1 MKTKRRLLA
10 FFFSV
15 LLICQGCFPAKAEEK
30 TPSVFVKTEIGSREE
45 EDSREVGVLGSIREI
60 NEGTDAKSEED
71 RNSKEEALTEEESN
85 LGTMAEDRN
94 AAEAVEGTEEDRN
107 AVETVEG
114 TAEDRNAAEAAE
126 GDEHKEKSRKQE
138 SNHPITFTKEL
149 VNGGIQEV
157 KDSEGSSHYLLEY
170 LVRFDGK
177 NFEGTHQEN
186 GYENVIFQDTLENEM
201 LRFFNPAYYNVNSNF
216 ENKEQYIPHIRRG
229 VWRSGEYREDGSGK
243 KIFIPAEDD
252 EANPG
257 SVFSLRTDEEGST
270 PAEEKQYP
278 DINYI
283 DRYWNLE
290 PGGMQYELGHMNP
303 NEGFEIRY
311 FVEIIEF
318 PVKGSVYKNKAE
330 LLNVEVKAQEHSYTV
345 KEAADSFDQ
354 SGFSIKVRKT
364 DKQDGT
370 PLEGGEFLVYSLNTG
385 YRKIIVSGK
394 DGIATVNNLIKESYN
409 VKEVNPPLGYKMGN
423 REEDF
428 VMEEQFNESSE
439 ILLEYQNEK
448 KKVEDPDKRDI
459 LVRKDWILK
468 PGVPSPASLPIED
481 LIHDDALNVSDEEYR
496 LSGEGN
502 ATEGDTALSAPSG
515 EDTSYLGYPS
525 MADFYPKVTV
535 HLLRNG
541 KRFKTAILRDD
552 DFYGL
557 YHRFTDLDRRDENGK
572 EIEYTVE
579 EEPIDGFKTVIT
591 GSQDTKFV
599 ITNAHYLDAKTAI
612 PVTKIWK
619 GEGPHP
625 RNVKVLLLANGKV
638 VDEVILNDGN
648 DWQHTFQYNKTDA
661 ENQAVKFEIKEIPVE
676 GYDTAIEHNEAT
688 GYINVLVNSKKSEAK
703 NPEENNPEKKDTEN
717 SEKTQDTPGSGNHQ
731 NPSNGDNTP
740 NPPDT
745 TSSTPGTGN
754 VSNNSG
760 RGIASIPSGSGN
772 SPRVLGASIPTG
784 TSSSA
789 TTVENNGEV
798 LGADRA
804 ASTSE
809 TAPMAQVLGA
819 ERDPKDLH
827 GEKTPQVLGAN
838 RGSTKTADYSGA
850 KLYFVL
856 FLLSTLGFFYSL
868 LYKKRNFNRIK

>member
-10 FFFSV
+10 FFFSL

-30 TPSVFVKTEIGSREE
+30 NPSGFVKTETDSREE

-71 RNSKEEALTEEESN
+71 RNSNGEALVEEESN
-85 LGTMAEDRN
+85 LGTMAEAGN

-107 AVETVEG
+107 AAETVEG
-114 TAEDRNAAEAAE
+114 TEEAGNTGKAVE
-126 GDEHKEKSRKQE
+126 SVEHKEKNREQE

-149 VNGGIQEV
+149 VHGGIQEV
-157 KDSEGSSHYLLEY
+157 KDTEGSSHYLLEY

-201 LRFFNPAYYNVNSNF
+201 LRFFNPAYYNVNSDF

-243 KIFIPAEDD
+243 KIFVPAEDD
-252 EANPG
+252 ELNPG

-290 PGGMQYELGHMNP
+290 PGGMQYQLGHMNP

-330 LLNVEVKAQEHSYTV
+330 LLNVEVKAQEHSYIV
-345 KEAADSFDQ
+345 KEEADSFDQ
-354 SGFSIKVRKT
+354 RGFSIKVRKT

-481 LIHDDALNVSDEEYR
+481 LIHDDALNVSDEEHR

-502 ATEGDTALSAPSG
+502 ATEGDNALSAPSG

-625 RNVKVLLLANGKV
+625 RNVKVLLLADGKA

-661 ENQAVKFEIKEIPVE
+661 ENRPVKFEIKELSVE
-676 GYDTAIEHNEAT
+676 GYDTTIEHNEAT

-703 NPEENNPEKKDTEN
+703 NPEENNPEKKDSED
-717 SEKTQDTPGSGNHQ
+717 SEKAQDNPGGGNNQ
-731 NPSNGDNTP
+731 NPSNGENTP

-760 RGIASIPSGSGN
+760 RGIAPISSGSGN

-809 TAPMAQVLGA
+809 TAPTAQVLGA
-819 ERDPKDLH
+819 ERDPKDIH
-827 GEKTPQVLGAN
+827 GEKTPQVLGAH

-856 FLLSTLGFFYSL
+856 FLISALGFFYFL
-868 LYKKRNFNRIK
+868 LHKKRSLSRMK

>member
-30 TPSVFVKTEIGSREE
+30 TPSVFVKTETGSREE
-45 EDSREVGVLGSIREI
+45 ENSREVGALGSIREI

-71 RNSKEEALTEEESN
+71 RNSNEEALVEESN

-107 AVETVEG
+107 AAETVEG
-114 TAEDRNAAEAAE
+114 TEEAGNSGKAAE

-157 KDSEGSSHYLLEY
+157 KDTEGSSHYLLEY

-201 LRFFNPAYYNVNSNF
+201 LRFFNPAYYNVNSEF

-243 KIFIPAEDD
+243 KIFVPAEDD
-252 EANPG
+252 EENPG

-290 PGGMQYELGHMNP
+290 PGGMQYQLGHMKP

-625 RNVKVLLLANGKV
+625 RNVKVLLLADGET

-661 ENQAVKFEIKEIPVE
+661 ENRPVKFEIKEIPVE

-703 NPEENNPEKKDTEN
+703 NPEENNPEKKDTED
-717 SEKTQDTPGSGNHQ
+717 SEKAQDTPGGENHQ
-731 NPSNGDNTP
+731 NPSNGENTP

-760 RGIASIPSGSGN
+760 RGIAPISSSSGN

-809 TAPMAQVLGA
+809 TAPTAQVLGA
-819 ERDPKDLH
+819 ERDPKDFH
-827 GEKTPQVLGAN
+827 GEKTPQALGAH

-850 KLYFVL
+850 KLYFIL
-856 FLLSTLGFFYSL
+856 FLISALGFFYSL
-868 LYKKRNFNRIK
+868 LHKMRSLSRMK

>member
-15 LLICQGCFPAKAEEK
+15 LLICQGCFPAQAEEK
-30 TPSVFVKTEIGSREE
+30 NPSVFVKTETGSREE

-71 RNSKEEALTEEESN
+71 RNSNEEALAEEESN
-85 LGTMAEDRN
+85 LGTMAEDGN

-107 AVETVEG
+107 AAETVEG
-114 TAEDRNAAEAAE
+114 TEEAGNSGKAVE
-126 GDEHKEKSRKQE
+126 SAEHKEKSREQE

-157 KDSEGSSHYLLEY
+157 KDTEGSSHYLLEY

-201 LRFFNPAYYNVNSNF
+201 LRFFNPAYYNVNSDF

-243 KIFIPAEDD
+243 KIFVPAEDD

-345 KEAADSFDQ
+345 KEAADSFEQ

-364 DKQDGT
+364 DKQDGS
-370 PLEGGEFLVYSLNTG
+370 PLEGAEFLVYSLNTG

-428 VMEEQFNESSE
+428 VMEERFNESSE

-481 LIHDDALNVSDEEYR
+481 LIHDGALDVSDEEYL
-496 LSGEGN
+496 LSGERD
-502 ATEGDTALSAPSG
+502 ATEGDNTLSAPSG

-535 HLLRNG
+535 YLLRNG

-661 ENQAVKFEIKEIPVE
+661 ENRPVKFEIKELSVE

-703 NPEENNPEKKDTEN
+703 NPEENNPEKKDTED
-717 SEKTQDTPGSGNHQ
+717 SEKAQDTPGGENNQ

-760 RGIASIPSGSGN
+760 RGIAPISSGSGY

-784 TSSSA
+784 TSSST

-809 TAPMAQVLGA
+809 TAPTAQVLGA

>member
-10 FFFSV
+10 FFFSL

-30 TPSVFVKTEIGSREE
+30 NPSGFVKTETDSREE

-71 RNSKEEALTEEESN
+71 RNSNGEALVEEESN
-85 LGTMAEDRN
+85 LGTMAEAGN

-107 AVETVEG
+107 AAETVEG
-114 TAEDRNAAEAAE
+114 TEEAGNTGKAVE
-126 GDEHKEKSRKQE
+126 SVEHKEKNREQE

-157 KDSEGSSHYLLEY
+157 KDTEGSSHYLLEY

-201 LRFFNPAYYNVNSNF
+201 LRFFNPAYYNVNSDF

-243 KIFIPAEDD
+243 KIFVPAEDD
-252 EANPG
+252 ELNPG

-290 PGGMQYELGHMNP
+290 PGGMQYQLGHMNP

-330 LLNVEVKAQEHSYTV
+330 LLNVEVKAQEHSYIV
-345 KEAADSFDQ
+345 KEEADSFDQ
-354 SGFSIKVRKT
+354 RGFTIKVRKT
-364 DKQDGT
+364 DKQDGS
-370 PLEGGEFLVYSLNTG
+370 PLEGAEFLVYSLNTG

-394 DGIATVNNLIKESYN
+394 DGIAAVTNLIKEYYN
-409 VKEVNPPLGYKMGN
+409 VKEVNPPLGYKMEN
-423 REEDF
+423 REEEF
-428 VMEEQFNESSE
+428 IMEKQFNESSE
-439 ILLEYQNEK
+439 VLLEYQNEK

-481 LIHDDALNVSDEEYR
+481 LIHDDALDVSDEAYL
-496 LSGEGN
+496 LSGEGD
-502 ATEGDTALSAPSG
+502 AREGDNDLSSPSG

-525 MADFYPKVTV
+525 MADVYPKVTV

-625 RNVKVLLLANGKV
+625 RNVKVLLLADGKA

-661 ENQAVKFEIKEIPVE
+661 ENRPVKFEIKELSVE
-676 GYDTAIEHNEAT
+676 GYDTTIEHNEAT

-703 NPEENNPEKKDTEN
+703 NPEENNPEKKDSED
-717 SEKTQDTPGSGNHQ
+717 SEKAQDNPGGGNNQ
-731 NPSNGDNTP
+731 NPSNGENTP

-760 RGIASIPSGSGN
+760 RGIAPISSGSGN

-809 TAPMAQVLGA
+809 TAPTAQVLGA
-819 ERDPKDLH
+819 ERDPKDIH
-827 GEKTPQVLGAN
+827 GEKTPQVLGAH

-856 FLLSTLGFFYSL
+856 FLISALGFFYFL
-868 LYKKRNFNRIK
+868 LHKKRSLSRMK

>member
-10 FFFSV
+10 FFFSL

-30 TPSVFVKTEIGSREE
+30 NPSGFVKTETDSREE

-71 RNSKEEALTEEESN
+71 RNSNGEALVEEESN
-85 LGTMAEDRN
+85 LGTMAEAGN

-107 AVETVEG
+107 AAETVEG
-114 TAEDRNAAEAAE
+114 TEEAGNTGKAVE
-126 GDEHKEKSRKQE
+126 SVEHKEKNREQE

-157 KDSEGSSHYLLEY
+157 KDTEGSSHYLLEY

-201 LRFFNPAYYNVNSNF
+201 LRFFNPAYYNVNSDF

-243 KIFIPAEDD
+243 KIFVPAEDD
-252 EANPG
+252 ELNPG

-290 PGGMQYELGHMNP
+290 PGGMQYQLGHMNP

-330 LLNVEVKAQEHSYTV
+330 LLNVEVKAQEHSYIV
-345 KEAADSFDQ
+345 KEEADSFDQ
-354 SGFSIKVRKT
+354 RGFTIKVRKT
-364 DKQDGT
+364 DKQDGS
-370 PLEGGEFLVYSLNTG
+370 PLEGAEFLVYSLNTG

-394 DGIATVNNLIKESYN
+394 DGIAAVTNLIKEYYN
-409 VKEVNPPLGYKMGN
+409 VKEVNPPLGYKMEN
-423 REEDF
+423 REEEF
-428 VMEEQFNESSE
+428 IMEKQFNESSE
-439 ILLEYQNEK
+439 VLLEYQNEK

-481 LIHDDALNVSDEEYR
+481 LIHDDALNVSDEEHR
-496 LSGEGN
+496 LSGEGDN
-502 ATEGDTALSAPSG
+502 TLSAPSG

-625 RNVKVLLLANGKV
+625 RNVKVLLLADGKA

-661 ENQAVKFEIKEIPVE
+661 ENRPVKFEIKELSVE
-676 GYDTAIEHNEAT
+676 GYDTTIEHNEAT

-703 NPEENNPEKKDTEN
+703 NPEENNSEKKDPEN
-717 SEKTQDTPGSGNHQ
+717 SEKTQDNPGGGNNQ
-731 NPSNGDNTP
+731 NPSNGENTP

-760 RGIASIPSGSGN
+760 RGIAPISSGSGN

-784 TSSSA
+784 TSSST

-809 TAPMAQVLGA
+809 TAPTAQVLGA
-819 ERDPKDLH
+819 ERDPKDIH
-827 GEKTPQVLGAN
+827 GEKTPQVLGAH

-856 FLLSTLGFFYSL
+856 FLISALGFFYSL
-868 LYKKRNFNRIK
+868 LHKKRSLSRMK